1 MASTIKIGS
10 AQIRV
15 EDYAIQAN
23 AILGIRGTG
32 KTTLAKGI
40 AEQLLDA
47 RIPPVVFDPTGVWRH
62 LRRSATKGGK
72 GYPVVVAGGVE
83 PDLELTP
90 ATAPLIMRSA
100 ITENIPIVFDL
111 YDKKLSKAAWRTIV
125 RECFRVLHYEN
136 KGVRHIFLEEAAE
149 FVPQRILDGETYA
162 EIEKIVRMGGNQS
175 IGITLINQRSQ
186 EVNKAVL
193 EMCEN
198 LVLMKQRGSHAIDAL
213 SKWIDRVTPAMS
225 TEITNSM
232 PNMDAGEAWV
242 FRGDENDVKRVQAG
256 KIKTYHPDR
265 RRPELA
271 KRAGKIAN
279 VGAFVERLQSQL
291 KTPVVAETV
300 EALRAEVKQLTKEL
314 GKEQPAA
321 AKDTRTYDSWRE
333 GHDKLRE
340 NLKAVAKERSGLR
353 TQNRV
358 MRRRLLAISKIA
370 LAPDELNETN
380 VEALL
385 TELKPILQPGGPGR
399 VTGAP
404 RPAQFAKVLG
414 PQMKELVTNDA
425 IDEVKLVKRKGNRAV
440 LTVLAQYADGV
451 DETQIAILTGY
462 KATTRYQTLKE
473 LRAAGLAWL
482 DKSKFW
488 HATEEGINVLG
499 SFEKIPTSGQ
509 ELIDYWKGRLDK
521 GAEKLFSLLVEAY
534 PDAIH
539 KDVLAEQSGY
549 KSTTTYQSLKELRAR
564 KLIALSSGHALA
576 SARLFE

>member
-10 AQIRV
+10 AQIRD

-72 GYPVVVAGGVE
+72 GYPIVVAGGVE

-300 EALRAEVKQLTKEL
+300 ESLRAEVKRLTKEL
-314 GKEQPAA
+314 GKKAPAA
-321 AKDTRTYDSWRE
+321 AKETRTYASWRE
-333 GHDKLRE
+333 RHNKLRE

-353 TQNRV
+353 TQNHLL
-358 MRRRLLAISKIA
+358 RRRLASINKISVT
-370 LAPDELNETN
+370 PDELNETN

-414 PQMKELVTNDA
+414 PQMKKLARDA
-425 IDEVKLVKRKGNRAV
+425 IDVKLGKGHRKV
-440 LTVLAQYADGV
+440 LTVLAQYDGA
-451 DETQIAILTGY
+451 DETQIAIITGY

-473 LRAAGLAWL
+473 LRAAGYAKRDGDKWL
-482 DKSKFW
+482 P
-488 HATEEGINVLG
+488 TQEGLDVLG
-499 SFEKIPTSGQ
+499 DYAQLPTGRA
-509 ELIDYWKGRLDK
+509 LIDYWYRTL
-521 GAEKLFSLLVEAY
+521 GAGGSKIFSVIVDAY
-534 PDAIH
+534 PEYVH
-539 KDVLAEQSGY
+539 KSTIAEQTGY
-549 KSTTTYQSLKELRAR
+549 KTTTTYQTLKELRAR
-564 KLIALSSGHALA
+564 KLITLDNGNAMAA
-576 SARLFE
+576 SYLFE